1 MDRSMDH
8 RTPYDLLADGSKTT
22 LTAPGG
28 VVLGFGPGPGL
39 SQAIFWNGVGSLF
52 SCYRPAVA
60 QLTLFDLAEP
70 HQPAALKQRS
80 FAWEPNHVHA
90 EWAADGL
97 MLSEDRMATYNRL
110 ITRFTAR
117 NTGAKK
123 RAWLLFFHGQ
133 VQQWEF
139 FDYWKGAGEP
149 LVDCITA
156 PRLGLTVVLQRHP
169 HHGLPNLTSSQLLT
183 CSQPFACHGFGLSE
197 GDLRS
202 LWHDHG
208 CLASMRLRLG
218 QVGGRFIPVESGG
231 KWKSTF
237 SHRHPLY
244 YFGVRVELKPGQ
256 EQELTLDCWFDA
268 VDRAALDLA
277 SILPPD
283 SGRLETDGQPE
294 DVSSPAVSADIAAAA
309 KESPEPAVEGQDHG
323 EEQGREKQG
332 SEPSI
337 STKTHDYFERKVRA
351 ELLSVRTEYCKS
363 SARSVTIDLPQ
374 MLKRQRKQW
383 RKYLSEGVPQ
393 LECSDA
399 ELERYWYYVW
409 YVLRANRTAP
419 GAHIT
424 HPFTAPS
431 KYMYWGPWIWDGY
444 FHSLGEMWLGDRTVA
459 QDTIRAVLDM
469 QFPNGFI
476 PVCSGSDYRMCF
488 HDDVAGY
495 KREGGGYASY
505 VPAELRGYHEGV
517 HPFEAELVYDAGGA
531 GVSARDRSRRPGTAA
546 PPDDQQK
553 LPAKSQRS
561 QAKMLHNEKTQ
572 TPLIGVA
579 AALYCALHADAAF
592 AAEVL
597 PALWAYEEWL
607 WRRRTDSHGRFIL
620 WHGDES
626 GWDDATRHYPVP
638 AKPVDVQVHCILHRL
653 ALAQLAR
660 QAGDGAIEHEAY
672 RRANIS
678 RTALRTYWDAHDLWH
693 YDFAGAGDGQRSG
706 KRRKQIAASG
716 IFPLLVEQ
724 SERTVSAVLRA
735 LADPRVFGTA
745 YPIPTLA
752 ACDPDYAPHGWG
764 WNGPAWLQ
772 VNYFAITGLL
782 AARQSAAA
790 LKLWE
795 RTRALIIR
803 GSAPHSYELYD
814 PELGTGIGCPDYS
827 WQAMINHLVIHHFAG
842 IPVGSGAV
850 TPCLP
855 AGMDYLRLRNL
866 PGGITWIEHE
876 RDKRGWRIRL
886 GSSAPPSFDL
896 GLLGEIGRVKLDGK
910 PVELVDGKLA
920 ASTAGKMK
928 DTWEV
933 TLKWR

>member
-1 MDRSMDH
+1 MDH
-8 RTPYDLLADGSKTT
+8 RTPYELLADGAKTT

-60 QLTLFDLAEP
+60 QLTLFNLAEE
-70 HQPAALKQRS
+70 HQPAALMQRS
-80 FAWEPNHVHA
+80 FAWEPNHVRA
-90 EWAADGL
+90 QWAADGL
-97 MLSEDRMATYNRL
+97 LLTEDRMATYNRL

-117 NTGAKK
+117 NTGPKK
-123 RAWLLFFHGQ
+123 HAWLLFFHGQ

-149 LVDCITA
+149 LIKCETF
-156 PRLGLTVVLQRHP
+156 PGEGRLVVTQPHP
-169 HHGLPNLTSSQLLT
+169 HHGLPELSSVQLL
-183 CSQPFACHGFGLSE
+183 CSSQPFDCHGFSLSE

-218 QVGGRFIPVESGG
+218 QVGGRFIPAVDSPGATRA
-231 KWKSTF
+231 KF

-256 EQELTLDCWFDA
+256 ERELTLSCNFHATDE
-268 VDRAALDLA
+268 VELG
-277 SILPPD
+277 SGGILPPEGE
-283 SGRLETDGQPE
+283 GRGPGAEGQ
-294 DVSSPAVSADIAAAA
+294 
-309 KESPEPAVEGQDHG
+309 VEGTG
-323 EEQGREKQG
+323 NREQGREIPMP
-332 SEPSI
+332 PSI
-337 STKTHDYFERKVRA
+337 RA
-351 ELLSVRTEYCKS
+351 ELHSVRTEYCKS
-363 SARSVTIDLPQ
+363 SAGSLTIDLPQ

-424 HPFTAPS
+424 HLFTAPS

-444 FHSLGEMWLGDRTVA
+444 FHALGEMWLQDREVAKDTV
-459 QDTIRAVLDM
+459 RAVMDM
-469 QFPNGFI
+469 QFPNGYI
-476 PVCSGSDYRMCF
+476 PVCSGSNYRMCF
-488 HDDVAGY
+488 HDDVVGY
-495 KREGGGYASY
+495 QRQGGGYASY
-505 VPAELRGYHEGV
+505 VPPELRAYREGA
-517 HPFEAELVYDAGGA
+517 HPFEAELKYDSG
-531 GVSARDRSRRPGTAA
+531 SAVFQTALKNADYISALPGKT
-546 PPDDQQK
+546 
-553 LPAKSQRS
+553 

-607 WRRRTDSHGRFIL
+607 WRRRTDKQGRFIL

-693 YDFAGAGDGQRSG
+693 YDFAGASDGQRTG
-706 KRRKQIAASG
+706 KRRKQIAPSG

-735 LADPRVFGTA
+735 LSDPRVFGTA

-790 LKLWE
+790 LALWE
-795 RTRALIIR
+795 QTRALIIR
-803 GSAPHSYELYD
+803 DAAPHSYELYD

-827 WQAMINHLVIHHFAG
+827 WQAMVNHLIIHNFAG
-842 IPVGSGAV
+842 VPVGPGAV

-866 PGGITWIEHE
+866 PGGVAWIEHE

-886 GSSAPPSFDL
+886 GCSAPPSFDL

-910 PVELVDGKLA
+910 PVELADGKFA
-920 ASTAGKMK
+920 APTGGKLN